1 MISIDITFLRR
12 SDLKKYSTMY
22 DLYLNVLQQLLRQP
36 SGKKKNTSSANL
48 GNISSLNFTV

>member
-36 SGKKKNTSSANL
+36 SGKKKTHIFS
-48 GNISSLNFTV
+48 